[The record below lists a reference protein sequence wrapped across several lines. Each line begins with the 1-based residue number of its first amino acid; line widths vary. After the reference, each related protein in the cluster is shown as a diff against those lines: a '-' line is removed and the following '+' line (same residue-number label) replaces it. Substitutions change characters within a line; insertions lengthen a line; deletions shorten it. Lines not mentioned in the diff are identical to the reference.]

1 MCLYRWVIGL
11 SFLSKTCRFVLQFYE
26 RPLPPLSS
34 LVLKPITIFAQRPL
48 FFQLSHVS
56 CVPFYVDESS
66 HTTSEVSNCFYVDY
80 TWFRYEFGHAI
91 NNFLSLIFF
100 VLISPSVDTQMFIQG
115 FESIKLS

>member
-91 NNFLSLIFF
+91 NNFLSH
-100 VLISPSVDTQMFIQG
+100 
-115 FESIKLS
+115 